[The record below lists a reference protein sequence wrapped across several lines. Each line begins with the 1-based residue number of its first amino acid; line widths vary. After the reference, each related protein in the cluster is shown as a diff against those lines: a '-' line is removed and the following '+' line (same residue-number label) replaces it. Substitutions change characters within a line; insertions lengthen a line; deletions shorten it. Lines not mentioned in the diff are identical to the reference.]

1 MISGQWYTASNI
13 DTQHATVIISQWHKA
28 NNWTFDNMFG
38 NVTRKIE
45 KLRDTEGYATQE
57 LTFTFSTSYSGSSD
71 LTHYATVHLEF
82 KPTATT
88 VIDTVKSNTLPE
100 RQNLNRSRK
109 YRRIESDTE

>member
-45 KLRDTEGYATQE
+45 KLRDTEDYATQE

-71 LTHYATVHLEF
+71 LTHYATVHLDF
-82 KPTATT
+82 KITATP
-88 VIDTVKSNTLPE
+88 NQTLCLTSSE
-100 RQNLNRSRK
+100 DEGENLPFRL
-109 YRRIESDTE
+109 